1 MNAFEIPWVEPEVA
15 FRLLADERHLAFL
28 DSAVLGDKHAAVSY
42 MCLDPLATLQID
54 LSMSDPFGVL
64 ATWMEAQTL
73 GDHVGLDDWPFE
85 FVGGAV
91 GWLGYD
97 LGVAMAGLKTRFA
110 PVPGLPGGWFG
121 LYDTVFG
128 FDLTARR
135 AWILLGTRAS
145 VTINDRFSSFLSRLE
160 RGRIAE
166 KPRVGRLTLGWQPEM
181 SRDAF
186 DHRIVQ
192 LRDYIAAGDIYQAN
206 LTLRFSAP
214 RPVGLS
220 PSALYSSLRTLSPAP
235 FAAYIGCDDGVAV
248 ISASPERFLRLT
260 AEGLVET
267 RPIKGTIARQADPAR
282 DAEAAMRLLA
292 SPKERAENLM
302 IVDLLRNDLSQV
314 CEIGSVS
321 VPELF
326 SVESYA
332 QAHHLVSAGTGRLQG
347 GRGACDLLRAC
358 FPGGSIT
365 GTPKRRAMEIIDE
378 LEIGPRG
385 AYCGS
390 LVWLGFD
397 GAMDSSIIIRS
408 IVATRETLFAQ
419 AGGGITWDSDAA
431 AEYDEVMLKI
441 APLLAAVHG

>member
-1 MNAFEIPWVEPEVA
+1 MNAFEIPWVEPEAA
-15 FRLLADERHLAFL
+15 FRRLIDEQHLAFL
-28 DSAVLGDKHAAVSY
+28 DSAAHGDRRAAVSY
-42 MCLDPLATLQID
+42 LCLDPRAIFQID
-54 LSMSDPFGVL
+54 LGMPDCFGAL
-64 ATWMEAQTL
+64 AAWMAVQTRA
-73 GDHVGLDDWPFE
+73 GDVAPDDWPFE
-85 FVGGAV
+85 FAGGAV

-97 LGVAMAGLKTRFA
+97 LGVAMAGLKTRFD

-135 AWILLGTRAS
+135 AWLLLGSRAG
-145 VTINDRFSSFLSRLE
+145 VAVDNRLAALLSRFE
-160 RGRIAE
+160 GAQIAE
-166 KPRVGRLTLGWQPEM
+166 TPRVPQSPLAWQPEM
-181 SRDAF
+181 SRDAY
-186 DHRIVQ
+186 DHRLDR

-206 LTLRFSAP
+206 LTLRFTAA
-214 RPVGLS
+214 RPAGLS
-220 PSALYSSLRTLSPAP
+220 TGALYSSLRALSPAP
-235 FAAYIGCDDGVAV
+235 FAAYIGGDDGVAM

-260 AEGLVET
+260 RDGLAET

-282 DAEAAMRLLA
+282 DAEAAMALLA

-302 IVDLLRNDLSQV
+302 IVDLLRNDLGQV
-314 CEIGSVS
+314 CKIGSVA

-332 QAHHLVSAGTGRLQG
+332 QAHHLVSAVAGRLRSG
-347 GRGACDLLRAC
+347 LGAFDLLRAC

-365 GTPKRRAMEIIDE
+365 GAPKRRAMEIIDE
-378 LEIGPRG
+378 LEMAPRG

-390 LVWLGFD
+390 VVWIGFD

-408 IVATRETLFAQ
+408 IVATRARLFAQ

-441 APLLAAVHG
+441 SPLLAASHG

>member
-1 MNAFEIPWVEPEVA
+1 MNAFEIPWIDPEAA

-28 DSAVLGDKHAAVSY
+28 DSAALGDRRAAVSY
-42 MCLDPLATLQID
+42 LCLDPRAILQID
-54 LSMSDPFGVL
+54 LSLSDPFGAL
-64 ATWMEAQTL
+64 AKWMEVQTL
-73 GDHVGLDDWPFE
+73 GDDVRPDAWPFE
-85 FVGGAV
+85 FAGGAV

-97 LGVAMAGLKTRFA
+97 LGVAMAGVKTRFA

-121 LYDTVFG
+121 LYDTVIG

-135 AWILLGTRAS
+135 ALVLLGARAGAP
-145 VTINDRFSSFLSRLE
+145 INDRLSSLLRRLA
-160 RGRIAE
+160 GGQIAGT
-166 KPRVGRLTLGWQPEM
+166 PSIAQSPLGWQPEM
-181 SRDAF
+181 SRAAF
-186 DHRIVQ
+186 DQRIVR

-206 LTLRFSAP
+206 LTLRFTAA
-214 RPVGLS
+214 RPAGLS
-220 PSALYSSLRTLSPAP
+220 TRALYSSLRTLSPAP
-235 FAAYIGCDDGVAV
+235 FAAYIGCDDGVAM

-260 AEGLVET
+260 PDGRVES
-267 RPIKGTIARQADPAR
+267 RPIKGTIARQADPAQ
-282 DAEAAMRLLA
+282 DAQAAMTLLA

-314 CEIGSVS
+314 CQIGSVA

-332 QAHHLVSAGTGRLQG
+332 QAHHLVSAVTGRLKNG
-347 GRGACDLLRAC
+347 LGACDLLRAC

-365 GTPKRRAMEIIDE
+365 GAPKRRAMEIIGE
-378 LEIGPRG
+378 LEIAPRG

-390 LVWLGFD
+390 LVWIGFD

-408 IVATRETLFAQ
+408 IVATRARLFAQ

-441 APLLAAVHG
+441 SPLLAAVHG